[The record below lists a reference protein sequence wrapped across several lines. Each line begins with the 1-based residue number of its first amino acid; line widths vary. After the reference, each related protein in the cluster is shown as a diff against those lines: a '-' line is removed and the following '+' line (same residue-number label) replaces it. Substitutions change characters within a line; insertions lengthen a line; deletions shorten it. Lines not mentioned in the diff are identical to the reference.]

1 MKNIIQ
7 IFRPLLSNMM
17 GAMGQHMEILVFPSV
32 DKAGQPIADPKKD
45 GSLTVHLGD
54 LALRYR
60 LPSPAP
66 VPQRATAGSRLTVR
80 AQFSGRRERPSYSTV
95 AL

>member
-1 MKNIIQ
+1 
-7 IFRPLLSNMM
+7 MM

-60 LPSPAP
+60 LPSPP
-66 VPQRATAGSRLTVR
+66 HPSRSTPSADSKLTVR
-80 AQFSGRRERPSYSTV
+80 AQFSGRREEPNYSTS